1 MQKEMYPY
9 TLRRKVIY
17 KGQFCPKGQ
26 LWLVVKGKT
35 NGRTIEAAKMIKGG
49 TTPQVERELA
59 NCLWLKCM
67 ERSSEKYH
75 EKYQTP
81 ERMKKVKDYFR
92 RYKLSWLNSS
102 WQRTDIALWP
112 SLKFYTHI
120 VIDTG
125 DNTRRR
131 FSILALCWLKF
142 AIVLR
147 YTKKTQL

>member
-1 MQKEMYPY
+1 MQKEFYPY

-49 TTPQVERELA
+49 TTPDVERELA
-59 NCLWLKCM
+59 NYLWLKCM
-67 ERSSEKYH
+67 ERSS

-102 WQRTDIALWP
+102 WQGTDIEFGP
-112 SLKFYTHI
+112 SLKFHTRV

-131 FSILALCWLKF
+131 LSMLALCWLKF
-142 AIVLR
+142 GIVLR